1 MRKSSELAFKRPEV
15 CRDSGGAETVIQNGV
30 YNCII
35 ALNVIVDG
43 ERKVRYTHAMMS
55 VDDWMDARKAG
66 QALERFVKA
75 LHEMRDNPIAAA
87 HIEVLSLNEVEFGKG
102 GKSNALHVN
111 GRYRVRQGGLSL
123 LPNRRR
129 ELYLLRKEPCVV
141 RVRAHAKAGACSLLR
156 MPQAPSRDNPL
167 SGSSRR
173 KSCCRSLARR
183 VAWSSFLSVGRDYS
197 IIPYRGGDG
206 IPCGGGGIHHR
217 THRTAYRPTQNTQ
230 KALEMEA
237 RLSES
242 SVYRRRRLQCVQWS
256 RLLARVG
263 FTTDSTDAAQAP
275 TRISTDGESISVYLC
290 PAKRASD
297 LSVVKTL

>member
-129 ELYLLRKEPCVV
+129 ELYLLRKVPCVV

-183 VAWSSFLSVGRDYS
+183 VAWSSFLSDGRDYS

-206 IPCGGGGIHHR
+206 IPCGG
-217 THRTAYRPTQNTQ
+217 
-230 KALEMEA
+230 E
-237 RLSES
+237 
-242 SVYRRRRLQCVQWS
+242 
-256 RLLARVG
+256 G
-263 FTTDSTDAAQAP
+263 FTTEHTERP
-275 TRISTDGESISVYLC
+275 IGRHRIHRKHWKWRLGFQSLQCTVADGFSVFSGQDCWHGWVSPQIPQMRRKRRHGYPQMGKASVSICVPRSGHQIYQW
-290 PAKRASD
+290 
-297 LSVVKTL
+297 